1 MGKKIDEINQD
12 FSEYGQ
18 LDSDLIRSY
27 QRSIDALN
35 TKINEIN
42 LVIDEK
48 IKNPYVVV
56 ELPDIDFS
64 QELLKVKNDIKI
76 INQAIVKHNSEI
88 SDIQKLKESL
98 LQINKGLAFY
108 EIQDDYKKFQ
118 EKTVEKETCYANY
131 DTIKEQ
137 IIDYEQ

>member
-118 EKTVEKETCYANY
+118 EK
-131 DTIKEQ
+131 Q
-137 IIDYEQ
+137 